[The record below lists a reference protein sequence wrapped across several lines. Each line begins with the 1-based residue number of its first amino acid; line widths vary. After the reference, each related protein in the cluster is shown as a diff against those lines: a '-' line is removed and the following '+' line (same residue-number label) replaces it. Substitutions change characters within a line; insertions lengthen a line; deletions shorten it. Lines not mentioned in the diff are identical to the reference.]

1 MQRQAAGLITALL
14 LAVCPQAL
22 LAQSVVEKTAIVT
35 LDQDQLYLG
44 TQYGRALQTKFEAES
59 KALLAENRKIDA
71 ALEAEER
78 ELTDRRA
85 TMTAEEFRPLG
96 DAFDKKANDL
106 RKAQDAKSTD
116 LAKSRDADRQA
127 FFQAVAPI
135 LGDYMVERGAV
146 AILDKSAIVVSLGSI
161 DITKEVIARID
172 ERLGDGTTPPAPVP
186 APKPT
191 PAPAPTPAPEPA
203 PAPAP

>member
-1 MQRQAAGLITALL
+1 MQRQAAGLALALL
-14 LAVCPQAL
+14 LGMFPQAST
-22 LAQSVVEKTAIVT
+22 AQSVVQKTAIVT

-44 TQYGRALQTKFEAES
+44 TQYGRALQAKFESES
-59 KALLAENRKIDA
+59 AALLAENRKIDA
-71 ALEAEER
+71 GLEAEER
-78 ELTDRRA
+78 ELTTKRA
-85 TMTAEEFRPLG
+85 TMTAQDFRPLAE
-96 DAFDKKANDL
+96 AFDTKANDL
-106 RKAQDAKSTD
+106 RKAQDVKSTE

-172 ERLGDGTTPPAPVP
+172 TRLGDGSKPAD
-186 APKPT
+186 PT
-191 PAPAPTPAPEPA
+191 PAAPIPSA
-203 PAPAP
+203 PAP

>member
-1 MQRQAAGLITALL
+1 MQRQAAGLALALL
-14 LAVCPQAL
+14 LGMFPQAST
-22 LAQSVVEKTAIVT
+22 AQSVVQKTAIVT

-44 TQYGRALQTKFEAES
+44 TQYGRALQAKFESES
-59 KALLAENRKIDA
+59 AALLAENRKIDA
-71 ALEAEER
+71 GLEAEER
-78 ELTDRRA
+78 ELTTKRA
-85 TMTAEEFRPLG
+85 TMTAQDFRPLAE
-96 DAFDKKANDL
+96 AFDTKANDL
-106 RKAQDAKSTD
+106 RKAQDVKSTE

-172 ERLGDGTTPPAPVP
+172 TRLGDGSKPADPTPAAPIP
-186 APKPT
+186 
-191 PAPAPTPAPEPA
+191 PAPAP
-203 PAPAP
+203 

>member
-1 MQRQAAGLITALL
+1 MQRQAAGLALALL
-14 LAVCPQAL
+14 LGMFPQAST
-22 LAQSVVEKTAIVT
+22 AQSVVQKTAIVT

-44 TQYGRALQTKFEAES
+44 TQYGRALQAKFESES
-59 KALLAENRKIDA
+59 AALLAENRKIDA
-71 ALEAEER
+71 GLEAEER
-78 ELTDRRA
+78 ELTTKRT
-85 TMTAEEFRPLG
+85 TMTAQDFRPLAE
-96 DAFDKKANDL
+96 AFDNKANDL
-106 RKAQDAKSTD
+106 RKAQDVKSTE

-172 ERLGDGTTPPAPVP
+172 TRLGDGSKPAD
-186 APKPT
+186 PT
-191 PAPAPTPAPEPA
+191 PAAPIPSA
-203 PAPAP
+203 PAP

>member
-1 MQRQAAGLITALL
+1 MQRQAAGLALALL
-14 LAVCPQAL
+14 LGMFPQAST
-22 LAQSVVEKTAIVT
+22 AQSVVQKTAIVT

-44 TQYGRALQTKFEAES
+44 TQYGRALQAKFESES
-59 KALLAENRKIDA
+59 AALLAENRKIDA
-71 ALEAEER
+71 GLEAEER
-78 ELTDRRA
+78 ELTTKRT
-85 TMTAEEFRPLG
+85 TMTAQDFRPLAE
-96 DAFDKKANDL
+96 AFDTKANDL
-106 RKAQDAKSTD
+106 RKAQDVKSTE

-172 ERLGDGTTPPAPVP
+172 TRLGDGSKPADPTPAGPIP
-186 APKPT
+186 
-191 PAPAPTPAPEPA
+191 PAPAP
-203 PAPAP
+203 

>member
-1 MQRQAAGLITALL
+1 MALL

-22 LAQSVVEKTAIVT
+22 PAQSVVEKSAVEKSAIVT

-78 ELTDRRA
+78 ALTDKRA
-85 TMTAEEFRPLG
+85 TMTALEFRPLA

-116 LAKSRDADRQA
+116 LAKSRDVDRQA
-127 FFQAVAPI
+127 FFQAVGPI

-161 DITKEVIARID
+161 DITTEVIALID
-172 ERLGDGTTPPAPVP
+172 ARLGDGSTPPKAAPQP
-186 APKPT
+186 TPIPSPEPT
-191 PAPAPTPAPEPA
+191 PAPAP
-203 PAPAP
+203 

>member
-1 MQRQAAGLITALL
+1 MQRQAAGLIMALL

-22 LAQSVVEKTAIVT
+22 LAQSVVEKTAVEKSAIVT

-78 ELTDRRA
+78 ALTDKRA
-85 TMTAEEFRPLG
+85 TMTALEFRPLA

-116 LAKSRDADRQA
+116 LAKSRDVDRQA
-127 FFQAVAPI
+127 FFQAVGPI

-161 DITKEVIARID
+161 DITTEVIALID
-172 ERLGDGTTPPAPVP
+172 ARLGDGSTPPKAAPQP
-186 APKPT
+186 TPIPSPEPT
-191 PAPAPTPAPEPA
+191 PAPAP
-203 PAPAP
+203 

>member
-1 MQRQAAGLITALL
+1 MQRQAAGLALALL
-14 LAVCPQAL
+14 LGMFPQAST
-22 LAQSVVEKTAIVT
+22 AQNVVQKTAIVT

-44 TQYGRALQTKFEAES
+44 TQYGRALQAKFESES
-59 KALLAENRKIDA
+59 AALLAENRKIDA

-78 ELTDRRA
+78 DLTTKRT
-85 TMTAEEFRPLG
+85 TMTAQDFRPLAE
-96 DAFDKKANDL
+96 AFDTKANDL
-106 RKAQDAKSTD
+106 RKAQDVKSTE

-172 ERLGDGTTPPAPVP
+172 TRLGDGSKPAD
-186 APKPT
+186 PT
-191 PAPAPTPAPEPA
+191 PAAPIPSA
-203 PAPAP
+203 PAP

>member
-1 MQRQAAGLITALL
+1 MKRQAAGLALALL
-14 LAVCPQAL
+14 LAVSPQISV
-22 LAQSVVEKTAIVT
+22 AQSVVQKTAIVT

-44 TQYGRALQTKFEAES
+44 TQYGRTLQAKFETES
-59 KALLAENRKIDA
+59 AALLAENRKIDA

-78 ELTDRRA
+78 DLTTKRA
-85 TMTAEEFRPLG
+85 TMNAQNFRPLAE
-96 DAFDKKANDL
+96 AFDNKANEL
-106 RKAQDAKSTD
+106 RKAQDVKSSE

-146 AILDKSAIVVSLGSI
+146 AILDKSAIVVSLGAI

-172 ERLGDGTTPPAPVP
+172 ARLGDGSKPAAPTPPAPTP
-186 APKPT
+186 
-191 PAPAPTPAPEPA
+191 PAPAP
-203 PAPAP
+203 

>member
-1 MQRQAAGLITALL
+1 MQRQAAGLALALL
-14 LAVCPQAL
+14 LGMFPQAST
-22 LAQSVVEKTAIVT
+22 AQNVVQKTAIVT

-44 TQYGRALQTKFEAES
+44 TQYGRALQAKFESES
-59 KALLAENRKIDA
+59 AALLAENRKIDA

-78 ELTDRRA
+78 ELTTKRA
-85 TMTAEEFRPLG
+85 TMTAQDFRPLAE
-96 DAFDKKANDL
+96 AFDTKANDL
-106 RKAQDAKSTD
+106 RKAQDVKSTE

-172 ERLGDGTTPPAPVP
+172 TRLGDGSKPAD
-186 APKPT
+186 PT
-191 PAPAPTPAPEPA
+191 PAAPIPSA
-203 PAPAP
+203 PAP

>member
-1 MQRQAAGLITALL
+1 MALL

-22 LAQSVVEKTAIVT
+22 PAQSVVEKSAVEKSAIVT

-59 KALLAENRKIDA
+59 KALLAENRKIDT

-78 ELTDRRA
+78 DLTGKRA
-85 TMTAEEFRPLG
+85 TMTAQAFRPLA
-96 DAFDKKANDL
+96 DAFDKKANEL
-106 RKAQDAKSTD
+106 RSAQDAKSST
-116 LAKSRDADRQA
+116 LGKSRDADRQS

-146 AILDKSAIVVSLGSI
+146 AILDKSAIVVSLGAI
-161 DITKEVIARID
+161 DITKDVIARID
-172 ERLGDGTTPPAPVP
+172 TKLGDGSKPA
-186 APKPT
+186 
-191 PAPAPTPAPEPA
+191 APAP
-203 PAPAP
+203 

>member
-1 MQRQAAGLITALL
+1 MQRQAAGLALALL
-14 LAVCPQAL
+14 LGVFPQAST
-22 LAQSVVEKTAIVT
+22 AQSVVQKTAIVT

-44 TQYGRALQTKFEAES
+44 TQYGRALQAKFESES
-59 KALLAENRKIDA
+59 AALLAENRKIDA
-71 ALEAEER
+71 GLEAEER
-78 ELTDRRA
+78 DLTTKRT
-85 TMTAEEFRPLG
+85 TMTAQDFRPLAE
-96 DAFDKKANDL
+96 AFDTKANDL
-106 RKAQDAKSTD
+106 RKAQDVKSTE

-172 ERLGDGTTPPAPVP
+172 TRLGDGSKPADPTPAAPIP
-186 APKPT
+186 
-191 PAPAPTPAPEPA
+191 PAPAP
-203 PAPAP
+203 

>member
-1 MQRQAAGLITALL
+1 MQRQAAGLALALL
-14 LAVCPQAL
+14 LGVFPQAST
-22 LAQSVVEKTAIVT
+22 AQSVVQKTAIVT

-44 TQYGRALQTKFEAES
+44 TQYGRALQAKFESES
-59 KALLAENRKIDA
+59 AALLAENRKIDA

-78 ELTDRRA
+78 DLTTKRA
-85 TMTAEEFRPLG
+85 TMTAQNFRPLAE
-96 DAFDKKANDL
+96 AFDNKANEL
-106 RKAQDAKSTD
+106 RKAQDLKSTD

-172 ERLGDGTTPPAPVP
+172 TRLGDGSKPAAPNPPPP
-186 APKPT
+186 NP
-191 PAPAPTPAPEPA
+191 PAPAP
-203 PAPAP
+203 

>member
-1 MQRQAAGLITALL
+1 MQRQAAGLALALL
-14 LAVCPQAL
+14 LGMFPQAST
-22 LAQSVVEKTAIVT
+22 AQSVVQKTAIVT

-44 TQYGRALQTKFEAES
+44 TQYGRALQAKFESES
-59 KALLAENRKIDA
+59 AALLAENRKIDA

-78 ELTDRRA
+78 ELTTKRT
-85 TMTAEEFRPLG
+85 TMTAQDFRPLAE
-96 DAFDKKANDL
+96 AFDTKANDL
-106 RKAQDAKSTD
+106 RKAQDVKSTE

-172 ERLGDGTTPPAPVP
+172 TRLGDGSKPADPTPAGPI
-186 APKPT
+186 T
-191 PAPAPTPAPEPA
+191 PAPAP
-203 PAPAP
+203 